1 MQLADSIHL
10 CIYLHVGGLTCGY
23 LAQGLLPSVLAIGM
37 QLRQASGMQLKP
49 AGSMWLGEASIIWLR
64 QASGMQ
70 LRPAGSMW
78 LGGQVSSG

>member
-10 CIYLHVGGLTCGY
+10 GIYLHVGGLTCGY

-37 QLRQASGMQLKP
+37 QLRQASGMQLRQ
-49 AGSMWLGEASIIWLR
+49 AGSKWLGEAS
-64 QASGMQ
+64 GMQ
-70 LRPAGSMW
+70 LKLAGSMW